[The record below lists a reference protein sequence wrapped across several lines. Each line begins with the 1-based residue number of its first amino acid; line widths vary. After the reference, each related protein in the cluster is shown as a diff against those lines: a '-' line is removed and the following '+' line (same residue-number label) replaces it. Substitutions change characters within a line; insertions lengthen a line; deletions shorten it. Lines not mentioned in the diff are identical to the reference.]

1 MKQFNIQISIVTLV
15 LGILVGILV
24 SLLLDLSYNDLLAA
38 NPPDNSEVLRKEMA
52 AKEAV
57 HLTKISDLEKK
68 NEKLSE
74 ELKSTREQL
83 STIKSKTKEREK
95 TIKKLIEPKGF
106 PAKDLLEKVNKSVTI
121 DSSLTPCDSLAVEVT
136 SYIQENAVKDSLYES
151 QIKTMD
157 SIVSVKDSVIQLKA
171 ERHNDLTNLLDQ
183 SLDKQDILVNEN
195 LQLRKQFKR
204 QKLKSK
210 LVTVGLMILSGTAA
224 NYLLHR

>member
-1 MKQFNIQISIVTLV
+1 MKKFNIQISIVTLI
-15 LGILVGILV
+15 LGILLGVLG
-24 SLLLDLSYNDLLAA
+24 SLLFDLSYNDLLVS
-38 NPPDNSEVLRKEMA
+38 NSPDNADVLRKEMA

-57 HLTKISDLEKK
+57 HLTKISELEKK

-74 ELKSTREQL
+74 ELKSTKEQL

-95 TIKKLIEPKGF
+95 TIRKMIEPKGF
-106 PAKDLLEKVNKSVTI
+106 PAKDLLERVNKSVVI
-121 DSSLTPCDSLAVEVT
+121 DSSLTPCDSLAEEVT
-136 SYIQENAVKDSLYES
+136 GYIQDNALKDSLFESQINTLDSIVAVKDC
-151 QIKTMD
+151 
-157 SIVSVKDSVIQLKA
+157 VIQFKT
-171 ERHNDLTNLLDQ
+171 DLHKDLSTLFNQ
-183 SLDKQDILVNEN
+183 SIEKQNVLEKEN